1 MKWGA
6 MKRIKIAR
14 IGLAVGSL
22 TLAVLTTGA
31 HAQEGVL
38 VKNFLGAI
46 GIISEDKEP
55 INYRERPPLVLPPRM
70 DLREPAAPGSAQAR
84 NGQWPNDPDVVARK
98 KLEAEDRTP
107 LTETEGHRMNG
118 SNTRLSIDEMRAG
131 RHAGAQVTTSPQVR
145 KDNAWMH
152 PDVLR
157 EMGTQG
163 NSKVAGDDTARRSLT
178 EPPSAYRRSATG
190 QAIRPTWEA
199 PDQDNEA
206 DPKVFL
212 RKQQERNRQ

>member
-6 MKRIKIAR
+6 MKGIKIAR
-14 IGLAVGSL
+14 IGLAAGGL
-22 TLAVLTTGA
+22 TLAGFTTGA

-46 GIISEDKEP
+46 GVISEDKEP

-70 DLREPAAPGSAQAR
+70 ELREPAAPGSAQAR
-84 NGQWPNDPDVVARK
+84 NAQWPNDPDIVARK
-98 KLEAEDRTP
+98 KQEAEDRTP
-107 LTETEGHRMNG
+107 LTETEGHRMNS

-145 KDNAWMH
+145 KDNAWMN
-152 PDVLR
+152 PDELR
-157 EMGTQG
+157 AMGTQG
-163 NSKVAGDDTARRSLT
+163 NSQVADDTPRRSLT

-190 QAIRPTWEA
+190 QPIRSTWEA
-199 PDQDNEA
+199 PNDDNVS
-206 DPKVFL
+206 DPKMFRRQQML
-212 RKQQERNRQ
+212 RNQQ

>member
-1 MKWGA
+1 
-6 MKRIKIAR
+6 
-14 IGLAVGSL
+14 
-22 TLAVLTTGA
+22 
-31 HAQEGVL
+31 
-38 VKNFLGAI
+38 
-46 GIISEDKEP
+46 
-55 INYRERPPLVLPPRM
+55 
-70 DLREPAAPGSAQAR
+70 
-84 NGQWPNDPDVVARK
+84 
-98 KLEAEDRTP
+98 
-107 LTETEGHRMNG
+107 
-118 SNTRLSIDEMRAG
+118 MRAG

>member
-6 MKRIKIAR
+6 MKGIKIAR
-14 IGLAVGSL
+14 IGLAAGGLMIVGL
-22 TLAVLTTGA
+22 TSGA

-70 DLREPAAPGSAQAR
+70 ELREPAAPGAR
-84 NGQWPNDPDVVARK
+84 NAQWPNDPDVVARK
-98 KLEAEDRTP
+98 KQEAEDRTP

-145 KDNAWMH
+145 RDNAWIN
-152 PDVLR
+152 PDALR
-157 EMGTQG
+157 EMGAQG